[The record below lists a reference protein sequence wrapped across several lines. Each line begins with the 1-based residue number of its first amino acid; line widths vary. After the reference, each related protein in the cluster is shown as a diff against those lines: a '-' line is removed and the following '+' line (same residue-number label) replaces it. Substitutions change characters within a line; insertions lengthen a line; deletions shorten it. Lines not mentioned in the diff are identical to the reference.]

1 MVVIHGPDTM
11 EQVQRLPKN
20 RKQLVILIPHP
31 DEDILLDDI
40 VAQVPRFKEIIV
52 ARSLPDAFELL

>member
-1 MVVIHGPDTM
+1 MVVIFGPDTL
-11 EQVQRLPKN
+11 EQLRALPSNLKL
-20 RKQLVILIPHP
+20 LVVAVPDA

-40 VAQVPRFKEIIV
+40 VAEVLRFRELIV

>member
-1 MVVIHGPDTM
+1 MVVIQGPDTL
-11 EQVQRLPKN
+11 EKLRALPRNRRL
-20 RKQLVILIPHP
+20 LVIAVPHQ

-40 VAQVPRFKEIIV
+40 IEQVKRFGEVII

>member
-11 EQVQRLPKN
+11 EQLQALPKN
-20 RKQLVILIPHP
+20 RKLLVVVIPHP

-40 VAQVPRFKEIIV
+40 VAEVPRFAELIV
-52 ARSLPDAFELL
+52 ARSLPDAFELI